1 MTDIYIYIY
10 HNIQCQ
16 TSQLKTWTNNL
27 NSILPKKWLKS
38 TWKGAQQHQSLGK
51 HKTMRYYNIPTWMT
65 SNKKKTVTNVSRR
78 FRKYNSHILLVGMK
92 NDTATLKTSF
102 SFLKG

>member
-1 MTDIYIYIY
+1 MTDIYIYIYIY

-51 HKTMRYYNIPTWMT
+51 HKTMRYYNIPIWMT
-65 SNKKKTVTNVSRR
+65 SNKKKKKQWQMLADDLEN
-78 FRKYNSHILLVGMK
+78 I
-92 NDTATLKTSF
+92 TLIYC
-102 SFLKG
+102 